1 MFVSRFARSAH
12 SPLSLPAR
20 STTLVRRTTPSP
32 SLVSPRREYAK
43 LHFLKTLDL
52 HSNKLSGVLPPEY
65 ASIGV
70 HKTPEATLATLIY
83 LKVDINHISG
93 TLPPGYSALGQ
104 LRGMW
109 AGTNHI
115 SGTLPSSWSKLPLLR
130 DLKMYGQ
137 QENPCYVQWAR
148 M

>member
-1 MFVSRFARSAH
+1 MFVSRFAPSAH

-20 STTLVRRTTPSP
+20 STPLVRRTTPSP

-43 LHFLKTLDL
+43 LNSLRTLDL

-70 HKTPEATLATLIY
+70 HKII
-83 LKVDINHISG
+83 VDINHISG

-109 AGTNHI
+109 AATNYI
-115 SGTLPSSWSKLPLLR
+115 SGTLPSSWSKLTLLR